1 MRTIVSCVTTIQPLL
16 GKIELVVSHKSS
28 VSSGIDTN
36 IELNKF
42 ITWNLVSRLASL
54 KLNLLHIGGESFGEV
69 QSRFLH
75 WSYLSQRSFTTRQL
89 VKSKLYQLCHRQ
101 SYPNEIKA
109 DSDSKYLRS
118 NSQFLVK
125 CNQGN
130 QPSLVFLELENFV
143 LDLSLIPAQPKFGII
158 NVLIEIPAGSK
169 NKYEF
174 DKDLNAIA
182 LDRVLSSSVQYPY
195 DYGFI
200 PNTLGNDGDP
210 LDGMV
215 IIDQPTFPGC
225 VIAARPIGMLE
236 MIDGGDRDEKILC
249 VADKDPRYAHVKSL
263 KDIPQHR
270 LDEISE
276 FFKTYKNLEKKV
288 TEILGWKDVDA
299 VMPLVQECVAAAK
312 K

>member
-1 MRTIVSCVTTIQPLL
+1 
-16 GKIELVVSHKSS
+16 
-28 VSSGIDTN
+28 
-36 IELNKF
+36 
-42 ITWNLVSRLASL
+42 
-54 KLNLLHIGGESFGEV
+54 
-69 QSRFLH
+69 
-75 WSYLSQRSFTTRQL
+75 
-89 VKSKLYQLCHRQ
+89 
-101 SYPNEIKA
+101 
-109 DSDSKYLRS
+109 
-118 NSQFLVK
+118 
-125 CNQGN
+125 
-130 QPSLVFLELENFV
+130 LENFI
-143 LDLSLIPAQPKFGII
+143 LDLTLIPAQPKYGII

-174 DKDLNAIA
+174 DKDLNAMA

-215 IIDQPTFPGC
+215 MMDQPTFPGC

-249 VADKDPRYAHVKSL
+249 VPDKDPRYANVKSL
-263 KDIPQHR
+263 KDVPQHR

>member
-1 MRTIVSCVTTIQPLL
+1 
-16 GKIELVVSHKSS
+16 
-28 VSSGIDTN
+28 
-36 IELNKF
+36 
-42 ITWNLVSRLASL
+42 
-54 KLNLLHIGGESFGEV
+54 
-69 QSRFLH
+69 
-75 WSYLSQRSFTTRQL
+75 
-89 VKSKLYQLCHRQ
+89 
-101 SYPNEIKA
+101 
-109 DSDSKYLRS
+109 
-118 NSQFLVK
+118 
-125 CNQGN
+125 
-130 QPSLVFLELENFV
+130 LENFI
-143 LDLSLIPAQPKFGII
+143 LDLTLIPAQPKYGII

-174 DKDLNAIA
+174 DKDMNAMA

-215 IIDQPTFPGC
+215 MMDQPTFPGC

-249 VADKDPRYAHVKSL
+249 VPDKDPRYSNVKSL
-263 KDIPQHR
+263 KDVPQHR

>member
-1 MRTIVSCVTTIQPLL
+1 M
-16 GKIELVVSHKSS
+16 
-28 VSSGIDTN
+28 
-36 IELNKF
+36 
-42 ITWNLVSRLASL
+42 
-54 KLNLLHIGGESFGEV
+54 
-69 QSRFLH
+69 
-75 WSYLSQRSFTTRQL
+75 
-89 VKSKLYQLCHRQ
+89 
-101 SYPNEIKA
+101 YP
-109 DSDSKYLRS
+109 
-118 NSQFLVK
+118 
-125 CNQGN
+125 
-130 QPSLVFLELENFV
+130 PSIFKLENFI
-143 LDLSLIPAQPKFGII
+143 LDLSLIPAQPKYGII

-174 DKDLNAIA
+174 DKDMNAMA

-215 IIDQPTFPGC
+215 MMDQPTFPGC
-225 VIAARPIGMLE
+225 VIACRPIGMLE

-249 VADKDPRYAHVKSL
+249 VPDKDPRYANVTSL

-288 TEILGWKDVDA
+288 TEILGWKDVDT